1 MTAVSSTQSYDAYF
15 DYYVQTM
22 LVQNIKNSIST
33 DLQFMYDEQNKLLYV
48 SANTPYPVYIT
59 LTYIADY
66 DDPSELKTSYWQD
79 WMRRLAIAHF
89 KVFVGQKRSKMK
101 IQNSP
106 VQLNGE
112 ELLQEGLNELKEIRE
127 YLAQNNTPIKIK

>member
-1 MTAVSSTQSYDAYF
+1 
-15 DYYVQTM
+15 M

-79 WMRRLAIAHF
+79 WMRRLAIAHY